1 MFLVDR
7 VVEGTLPPYRAQDFV
22 HPNLADLDF
31 SEILARV
38 GDAVFD
44 RRTQQG
50 RYIFYNIGPLAKH
63 GKLDVVALGSTQA
76 EAEQALQTELPRLL
90 GL

>member
-7 VVEGTLPPYRAQDFV
+7 VVKGALPPYGAQDFV
-22 HPNLADLDF
+22 HPNLANLDF
-31 SEILARV
+31 SEILAKV

-50 RYIFYNIGPLAKH
+50 RYIFYNI
-63 GKLDVVALGSTQA
+63 
-76 EAEQALQTELPRLL
+76 
-90 GL
+90 